1 MASTVEICNRALSKL
16 GQIRI
21 TSLTDNNKAA
31 KACNQ
36 AYEYVRDSVL
46 RAHVWN
52 CTVSRAQLAPLSTT
66 PAFGFDYEYQQP
78 SDCIKVVEVDT
89 SYQWVVE
96 GRKIL
101 TDQGTTLDIRY
112 QVREEDPNQYD
123 SLLQEAIAARLA
135 YELAEELT
143 QSNSKKEAALNDYHM
158 TMSDAKLRD
167 AQEQSPAELY
177 EDDWINVRY

>member
-1 MASTVEICNRALSKL
+1 MASIVDICNLALTKL

-21 TSLTDNNKAA
+21 TSLSDNNKAA
-31 KACNQ
+31 RACNLYFPY
-36 AYEYVRDSVL
+36 ARDFVL
-46 RAHVWN
+46 RAHNWN
-52 CTVSRAQLAPLSTT
+52 CVTTRVQLAPLSTT
-66 PAFGFDYEYQQP
+66 PAFDFAYEYQQP

-89 SYQWVVE
+89 SYPWMVE

-112 QVREEDPNQYD
+112 QKREEDPNQYD
-123 SLLQEAIAARLA
+123 SLLTATIAARLA

-143 QSNSKKEAALNDYHM
+143 QSNTKKDEAMQDFQISLSEAR
-158 TMSDAKLRD
+158 LRD
-167 AQEQSPAELY
+167 SQEQSPSTLY